1 MAVVIDANLL
11 VALAVDQEHAA
22 AVAELLTDWASAG
35 EELHAPALLPY
46 EAANALARLI
56 ATAQLAP
63 ETLPAAWQA
72 IATVPVTYHPLDDG
86 PAAIHIALQLQ
97 RHSAWDAAY
106 VALAIAL
113 EATFFTLDGP
123 LARNAAD
130 VGLPV
135 QLVPGA

>member
-1 MAVVIDANLL
+1 MAVVIDASLL
-11 VALAVDQEHAA
+11 VALAADQEHAP

-35 EELHAPALLPY
+35 AALHAPALLPY

-56 ATAQLAP
+56 ATGQLAL
-63 ETLPAAWQA
+63 EALPAAWAA
-72 IATVPVTYHPLDDG
+72 IQSVPITYHPLVDG
-86 PAAIHIALQLQ
+86 PATIRSALQLR

-113 EATFFTLDGP
+113 EATLFTLDGP

-130 VGLPV
+130 VKLPV
-135 QLVPGA
+135 QLVPGP